1 MGFWTCI
8 AINHHWQI
16 CLTQKTHNIY
26 DLTHTKNIWGF
37 HLIIAIT
44 LNERWPQVTCDQYLS
59 INWVHLNP
67 MSPSLDSGACL
78 IVSPTPQFK
87 ISILKSA
94 QNKQLKGTDI
104 FTIYQNTTDKNALCL
119 VLTTPLPMKH
129 CLFIHKFKDIVPSI
143 ASQYS
148 TTHNNDCTNK
158 HYSLNK
164 WPKNKPQ
171 LLNIGLKMFMIRL

>member
-1 MGFWTCI
+1 
-8 AINHHWQI
+8 
-16 CLTQKTHNIY
+16 
-26 DLTHTKNIWGF
+26 
-37 HLIIAIT
+37 
-44 LNERWPQVTCDQYLS
+44 
-59 INWVHLNP
+59 

-94 QNKQLKGTDI
+94 QNKQLKGIDI
-104 FTIYQNTTDKNALCL
+104 FTIYQNTTDKKCPLLGFDN
-119 VLTTPLPMKH
+119 TPADET
-129 CLFIHKFKDIVPSI
+129 LFIYSYTFKDIVPSI